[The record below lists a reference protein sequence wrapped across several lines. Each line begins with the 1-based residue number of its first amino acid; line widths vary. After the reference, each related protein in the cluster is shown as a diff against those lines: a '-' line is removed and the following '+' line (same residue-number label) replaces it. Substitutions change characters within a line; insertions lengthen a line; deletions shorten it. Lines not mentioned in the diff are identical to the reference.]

1 MERRKEGGVWKFAK
15 KLTLFLSICIG
26 LYCCIVGG
34 YRLIYERKVP
44 FELVI
49 SDPEVIE
56 KVGEPVIRPE
66 EMIIKLLIS
75 VSTHLLD
82 L

>member
-1 MERRKEGGVWKFAK
+1 M
-15 KLTLFLSICIG
+15 LFIN
-26 LYCCIVGG
+26 IVGG
-34 YRLIYERKVP
+34 FRLLYERKVP

-66 EMIIKLLIS
+66 EMLIKLLIS
-75 VSTHLLD
+75 VSLPPTTPFYPFQQFFKSS
-82 L
+82 